1 VTRTGAALLCD
12 ALTQYGARVVFGIPG
27 TQNVELFEALRRNG
41 LRTVLTT
48 SEITAA
54 FMAGAYAR
62 VTGEVGI
69 VITIP
74 GPGFALAL
82 PGLAEA
88 YLDSAAVLH
97 ITGRPAQSSTRR
109 FQLQAIDQAAI
120 ARPIVKAVRQVTTVE
135 DLPAA
140 LSECWSRALSDEPG
154 PVLLEIASEVL
165 GPDATS
171 LRPAT
176 LIRPAAGAAPDAL
189 VQRLRRARRPIV
201 FAGQGAIGAAMSLRS
216 WVERS
221 GSPVITTPSARGIL
235 PEDHP
240 LAMGFDSLRSS
251 LDAVNELCGTAD
263 LILALG
269 CKFSHNGTA
278 GFGLR
283 LTSKKLVHV
292 DASAPVLEA
301 NYPASLAVS
310 GDVGAVLK
318 AMLHDPP
325 ERAAWNSEEVAHWR
339 DKIRTAR
346 PPELPEPRIADVERG
361 SPVELFA
368 ALRRALP
375 RDAVLAT
382 DSGLHQIMARRY
394 FDVLAP
400 GGLLLPSDFQSMGFG
415 VPAAIAAK
423 LAAPKRTVVAIVGDG
438 GLAMTGM
445 ELLTAARENIG
456 VVVIVFND
464 GYLNQIRL
472 QQLRDYGHAHA
483 VTLGP
488 LDVESFAAAV
498 GATYVKIAGDAE
510 TAFRTAL
517 GTSGPVIVDVTIGDS
532 RAIRV
537 RGAKSALREAA
548 RSALGARLIR
558 WIKRFKR

>member
-12 ALTQYGARVVFGIPG
+12 ALTQYGARVAFGIPG
-27 TQNVELFEALRRNG
+27 TQNVELFEALRRSG

-97 ITGRPAQSSTRR
+97 ITGLPAQSSTRR

-120 ARPIVKAVRQVTTVE
+120 ARPMVKAVRQVTAVE

-140 LSECWSRALSDEPG
+140 LSECWSRAMSDEPG
-154 PVLLEIASEVL
+154 PVVLEIASEVL
-165 GPDATS
+165 GTDATS
-171 LRPAT
+171 LRTTPA
-176 LIRPAAGAAPDAL
+176 IRSSSGATGDAL
-189 VQRLRRARRPIV
+189 VQRLRGARRPLV
-201 FAGQGAIGAAMSLRS
+201 FAGQGALGAATPLQR
-216 WVERS
+216 WVEHSR
-221 GSPVITTPSARGIL
+221 SPVLTTPSARGIV

-251 LDAVNELCGTAD
+251 LDAVNELCAAAD

-269 CKFSHNGTA
+269 CKFSHNGSA

-283 LTSKKLVHV
+283 LAAEKLVHV
-292 DASAPVLEA
+292 DASAEVLGA
-301 NYPASLAVS
+301 NYPASLAVR
-310 GDVGAVLK
+310 GDVAAVLT
-318 AMLHDPP
+318 ATLEDLP
-325 ERAAWNSEEVAHWR
+325 EPSTWNPDELARWR
-339 DKIRTAR
+339 ERIRTAR
-346 PPELPEPRIADVERG
+346 PAELPEPRIADVEGG
-361 SPVELFA
+361 SPVALFA

-400 GGLLLPSDFQSMGFG
+400 AGLLLPSDFQSMGFG

-423 LAAPKRTVVAIVGDG
+423 LAAPQRTVVAIVGDG

-445 ELLTAARENIG
+445 ELLTAARENIS

-498 GATYVKIAGDAE
+498 GATYVRIAGNAE

-517 GTSGPVIVDVTIGDS
+517 GTSGPVIVELAIGDS

-548 RSALGARLIR
+548 RSALGARLMR
-558 WIKRFKR
+558 WIKRFKP